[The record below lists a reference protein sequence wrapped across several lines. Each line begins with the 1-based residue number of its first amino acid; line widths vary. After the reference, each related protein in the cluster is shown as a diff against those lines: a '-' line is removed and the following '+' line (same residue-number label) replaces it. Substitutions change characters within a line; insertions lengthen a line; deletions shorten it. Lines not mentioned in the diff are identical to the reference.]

1 MLGNS
6 FILETEEIIF
16 EEEIQ
21 RVAKSSGAEAEIE
34 MEDIKDDETEEMR
47 EDGTEGVAG
56 CVAEGVV
63 EGVAG
68 CVAEGVSGCVAD
80 KQGKEGKPP
89 RNQCFKNTFSKAL
102 M

>member
-56 CVAEGVV
+56 CVAEGV
-63 EGVAG
+63 
-68 CVAEGVSGCVAD
+68 SGCVAD

-89 RNQCFKNTFSKAL
+89 RNQCFKNTFS
-102 M
+102 